1 MRMDTNATRCFRL
14 GPVIA
19 VTELQVNDSN
29 FPALHSEQ
37 TAQRSAKLVIKK
49 KSGYTMNL
57 SKVQDSKVTTFSA
70 SNPTRGGSARP
81 HQVLGAWIDSL
92 PDEEVSKGF
101 RRMTK
106 TTKKPLP
113 TTHSA
118 SILMKAPKGVN
129 NMGQNMWWEE
139 VELWVTCKGRESH
152 LLSPP
157 KQKEYVLVP
166 SVNQVEVKQGLV
178 IDRVVWE
185 RRELGKPAARLQF
198 FPQHK

>member
-1 MRMDTNATRCFRL
+1 
-14 GPVIA
+14 
-19 VTELQVNDSN
+19 
-29 FPALHSEQ
+29 
-37 TAQRSAKLVIKK
+37 
-49 KSGYTMNL
+49 MNPG
-57 SKVQDSKVTTFSA
+57 KVQDSKVTTFSA

-129 NMGQNMWWEE
+129 NMGQNVWWEE
-139 VELWVTCKGRESH
+139 VELWVICKGRELH

-157 KQKEYVLVP
+157 RADGICLGPISRPGSSKTR
-166 SVNQVEVKQGLV
+166 VN
-178 IDRVVWE
+178 
-185 RRELGKPAARLQF
+185 
-198 FPQHK
+198 H